1 MGNRSIVFVLMVLF
15 VAAFFSCGM
24 DSAQGEEVQDI
35 VAIAEQIKNAAPGI
49 QLKFWKEG
57 QNKEFRIGEEVIFG
71 FSADKEC
78 YVAVIDL
85 GTSGNV
91 TLLFPNKWHTNN
103 KAEKGVEYSIPPK
116 KSDYLL
122 KVQGPAGTERVK
134 VVACLD
140 PIFTKVESL
149 QEEIKTPVG
158 DSSPGGSA
166 FLSMKRPRIVLKDI
180 AATLAKVDP
189 SRWAAS
195 EVAFDIVNPAGS
207 DPAPQ
212 K

>member
-1 MGNRSIVFVLMVLF
+1 MGNRSMAFVLTVWL
-15 VAAFFSCGM
+15 VAALFPCSVNP
-24 DSAQGEEVQDI
+24 ARAEEVQDI
-35 VAIAEQIKNAAPGI
+35 VAIVEQIKNAAPGI

-57 QNKEFRIGEEVIFG
+57 QNKDFRIGEEVVFG

-103 KAEKGVEYSIPPK
+103 KAEKGVEYTIPPK
-116 KSDYLL
+116 QSDYTL
-122 KVQGPAGTERVK
+122 KVKGPAGTERVK

-158 DSSPGGSA
+158 DSSPSGSA

-180 AATLAKVDP
+180 AATLQKVDP

-195 EVAFDIVNPAGS
+195 EVVFDIVNPGGS
-207 DPAPQ
+207 DSTPQ

>member
-1 MGNRSIVFVLMVLF
+1 MGNRSIAFFLMFCF
-15 VAAFFSCGM
+15 VATLFPCGM
-24 DSAQGEEVQDI
+24 NSARGEELQDV
-35 VAIAEQIKNAAPGI
+35 VAIVEQIKNEAPGI
-49 QLKFWKEG
+49 KLDFWKEG
-57 QNKEFRIGEEVIFG
+57 TTTGLPIGEPVVFG
-71 FSADKEC
+71 FSTDKDC

-103 KAEKGVEYSIPPK
+103 KAEKGVKYSIPPQ

-122 KVQGPAGTERVK
+122 RVKGPAGTERVK

-158 DSSPGGSA
+158 ESTPGGSA

-180 AATLAKVDP
+180 AATLEKVDP
-189 SRWAAS
+189 SRWATV
-195 EVAFDIVNPAGS
+195 EVVFDIVNPGTS
-207 DPAPQ
+207 ESTPQ